1 MKKVYFMLADGF
13 EETEFT
19 APWDLLLRAGAE
31 VTVFSVSGNEYV
43 TGAHG
48 LTVKAD
54 KSIAYR
60 TPTVTSSSC
69 PEAARERRI
78 SPHRRKLPP
87 PSERYMQTA
96 ALSRRS
102 VPHRPF
108 SPLWDSLTE

>member
-54 KSIAYR
+54 KPISALNADCDLIVLPGGGKGICLRCKIIRRYAKAQRLTAIKTAFYR
-60 TPTVTSSSC
+60 
-69 PEAARERRI
+69 
-78 SPHRRKLPP
+78 L
-87 PSERYMQTA
+87 
-96 ALSRRS
+96 
-102 VPHRPF
+102 
-108 SPLWDSLTE
+108 

>member
-54 KSIAYR
+54 KSISVPDADCDLIVL
-60 TPTVTSSSC
+60 PGG
-69 PEAARERRI
+69 AKERRI